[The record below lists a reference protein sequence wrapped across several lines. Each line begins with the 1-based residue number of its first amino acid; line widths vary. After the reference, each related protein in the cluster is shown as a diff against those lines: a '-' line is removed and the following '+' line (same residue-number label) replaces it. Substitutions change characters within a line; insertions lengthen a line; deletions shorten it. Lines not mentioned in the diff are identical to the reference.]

1 MQLLAHSLGTLAW
14 NSAAML
20 WGSPKQ
26 PWRRDTCK
34 GPSWGASHQWAWT
47 PECELRRQQGAP
59 AFQQRLDTV
68 AQPWAPPSAWP
79 TELVSTPRGLLYATT
94 LYGGLFLA
102 TVAETGVLEIPSPQ
116 ELPLPF
122 CVGCSEREFEGQRR
136 PIAEPHSL
144 LLIYS
149 QFPRASPG
157 SRCSAYFPPSPN
169 SHLGLNLGFPPSL
182 SVGLLFPLAALILSP
197 GVWSPLDRSRS

>member
-1 MQLLAHSLGTLAW
+1 M
-14 NSAAML
+14 
-20 WGSPKQ
+20 
-26 PWRRDTCK
+26 
-34 GPSWGASHQWAWT
+34 
-47 PECELRRQQGAP
+47 
-59 AFQQRLDTV
+59 
-68 AQPWAPPSAWP
+68 
-79 TELVSTPRGLLYATT
+79 STPRGLLYATT

-197 GVWSPLDRSRS
+197 GVWSPLDQEEPASTITCSCCWVLASPLSPSKEGGASLVCREQMPEGGRAAGGSC